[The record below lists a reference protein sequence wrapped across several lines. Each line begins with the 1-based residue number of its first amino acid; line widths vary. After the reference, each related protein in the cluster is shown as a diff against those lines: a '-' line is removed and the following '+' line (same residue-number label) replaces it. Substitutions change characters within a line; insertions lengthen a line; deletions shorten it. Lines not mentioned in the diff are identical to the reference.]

1 MTSQVSTSSGNCLI
15 AQFLREII
23 VEMPEAE
30 VSPCTDDL
38 FHYSCLEYQLK
49 VIVLQEQ
56 THYRTS

>member
-15 AQFLREII
+15 VQFLCEII

-38 FHYSCLEYQLK
+38 FHYSCLEY
-49 VIVLQEQ
+49 
-56 THYRTS
+56 